1 MACFEGFFHE
11 APSGFRSLAENY
23 LLSDAGAVA
32 SWSPTGFGVAT
43 GHDWLEQGLFLAVF
57 EHNITEL
64 GAAITW
70 AKTYM
75 DENAPPG
82 KYDDLMDTFV
92 LLGDPA
98 LRVAASA
105 IPTAVEMV
113 GLDAA
118 RQNQGVEVTWQ
129 TANETDILGFELL
142 RREGADGE
150 FMQIND
156 EPIWSKTPGVPNST
170 SYTYRDKT
178 AVIDQHYWYELE
190 VISLNGGR
198 NRYGLVEI
206 EAMEPMAQ
214 QGTQLFLPIV
224 LK

>member
-1 MACFEGFFHE
+1 
-11 APSGFRSLAENY
+11 
-23 LLSDAGAVA
+23 
-32 SWSPTGFGVAT
+32 
-43 GHDWLEQGLFLAVF
+43 
-57 EHNITEL
+57 
-64 GAAITW
+64 
-70 AKTYM
+70 M
-75 DENAPPG
+75 DENAPPH